1 VLQPIKENPMTSSIM
16 QALYNSVSGLFGFSQ
31 NLNTISNNIS
41 NMNTPGFR
49 GSNSFFENVID
60 DDGTKIAGTGAD
72 TSQGQIE
79 QTSTSTD
86 VAIQG
91 EGLFILKDPQG
102 NLYYTRSGQFEL
114 NADGQLIDSVNKY
127 LVQGYSP
134 TGSFGNID
142 ISSMKTLPAVAT
154 TTVNMVGNIF
164 GSSSSPDT
172 ISNITIYDAQGTA
185 HTLTMTLT
193 SASSSTTPSAQGST
207 TWNVTLASSGGGTL
221 GTGQVT
227 FDQTGAPAAG
237 ANQVTMT
244 ANLGGKSQSVVF
256 NFGTPGSLSGATG
269 ISGEPTSLAAKV
281 QDGHGVVGISS
292 ESFDTNGILQLTYAD
307 GSTHAGP
314 QLALASFQDENSLKE
329 IQGNLYLP
337 PQNQTAQIGRPGT
350 DIFGKIDG
358 SSLEMS
364 NVDLT
369 KELADMIVLQRG
381 YQASSRVMTVSSDML
396 QQLYDSTRGS

>member
-1 VLQPIKENPMTSSIM
+1 MTSGIM

-49 GSNSFFENVID
+49 GSNSFFEDVID

-102 NLYYTRSGQFEL
+102 NLYYTRSGQFEF
-114 NADGQLIDSVNKY
+114 NSSGQLIDSVNKY

-142 ISSMKTLPAVAT
+142 ISNLKTLPAVAT

-164 GSSSSPDT
+164 TTSSPDT
-172 ISNITIYDAQGTA
+172 ISNVTIYDAQGTA
-185 HTLTMTLT
+185 HTLTMTLKT
-193 SASSSTTPSAQGST
+193 ASSSTIPVTSGST
-207 TWNVTLASSGGGTL
+207 TWDVSITDSSGATL
-221 GTGQVT
+221 GSGQIS
-227 FDQTGAPAAG
+227 FDQTGAPEAG

-244 ANLGGKSQSVVF
+244 ANLGGKSQSIAF
-256 NFGTPGSLSGATG
+256 NLGMPGSLSGATG
-269 ISGEPTSLAAKV
+269 ISGETTSLAAKV

-307 GSTHAGP
+307 GSTNAGP
-314 QLALASFQDENSLKE
+314 QLALASFPDETSMQE

-337 PQNQTAQIGRPGT
+337 PQNQTAQIGRPGS

-381 YQASSRVMTVSSDML
+381 YQASSRVMTVSGDML

>member
-1 VLQPIKENPMTSSIM
+1 MSSNIM

-31 NLNTISNNIS
+31 SLNTISNNIS

-49 GSNSFFENVID
+49 GSSSFFENVLD

-72 TSQGQIE
+72 TGQGQIE

-102 NLYYTRSGQFEL
+102 NLYYTRSGQFDF
-114 NADGQLIDSVNKY
+114 NASGQLEDSVNKY

-142 ISSMKTLPAVAT
+142 ISNLKTLPAAAT
-154 TTVNMVGNIF
+154 TTVNMVGNIVTT
-164 GSSSSPDT
+164 SSPDT

-193 SASSSTTPSAQGST
+193 KASSSTTPAPAGST
-207 TWNVTLASSGGGTL
+207 TWDVNITDSSGATQGN
-221 GTGQVT
+221 GQVT
-227 FDQTGAPAAG
+227 FDQTGSPEAG

-269 ISGEPTSLAAKV
+269 ISGENTSLAAKV

-314 QLALASFQDENSLKE
+314 QLALASFPDEGSMTE

-337 PQNQTAQIGRPGT
+337 PQNQTAQMGRPGT

-396 QQLYDSTRGS
+396 QQLYDNTRGS

>member
-1 VLQPIKENPMTSSIM
+1 MM

-49 GSNSFFENVID
+49 GSDSFFEDVIG

-91 EGLFILKDPQG
+91 EGLFMLKDPQG
-102 NLYYTRSGQFEL
+102 NLYYTRSGQFDF
-114 NADGQLIDSVNKY
+114 NSSGQLEDSVNKY

-142 ISSMKTLPAVAT
+142 ISSLKTLPAVAT
-154 TTVNMVGNIF
+154 TEVDMVGNIVT
-164 GSSSSPDT
+164 GSSPDT
-172 ISNITIYDAQGTA
+172 ISGITIYDAQGTA
-185 HTLTMTLT
+185 HTLTMGLT
-193 SASSSTTPSAQGST
+193 TTTSSTTPTPPGST
-207 TWNVTLASSGGGTL
+207 TWNVTLTDGSGATVGS
-221 GTGQVT
+221 GQVS
-227 FDQTGAPAAG
+227 FDTTGAPQAG
-237 ANQVTMT
+237 ANSVTMT

-269 ISGEPTSLAAKV
+269 IQGTSTSLAAKV
-281 QDGHGVVGISS
+281 KDGHGVVGLSS
-292 ESFDTNGILQLTYAD
+292 ESFDTSGILQLTYAD

-314 QLALASFQDENSLKE
+314 QLALASFPNEASMQE

-337 PQNQTAQIGRPGT
+337 PQNQTAQIGRPGSAS
-350 DIFGKIDG
+350 FGKIDG

-364 NVDLT
+364 NVNLT
-369 KELADMIVLQRG
+369 QELADMIVLQRG

>member
-1 VLQPIKENPMTSSIM
+1 MTSGIM

-31 NLNTISNNIS
+31 SLDTISNNIS

-49 GSNSFFENVID
+49 GSDSFFENVLD

-102 NLYYTRSGQFEL
+102 NLYYTRSGQFDF
-114 NADGQLIDSVNKY
+114 NASGQLEDSVNKY

-142 ISSMKTLPAVAT
+142 ISSLKTLPAVAT

-164 GSSSSPDT
+164 STSSTSSSPDT
-172 ISNITIYDAQGTA
+172 ISNITVYDALGTA

-193 SASSSTTPSAQGST
+193 VASSSTTPTTSGSS
-207 TWNVTLASSGGGTL
+207 TWNVAITDSSGATL
-221 GTGQVT
+221 GSGQVT
-227 FDQTGAPAAG
+227 FDQTGAPEAG

-244 ANLGGKSQSVVF
+244 ANLGGKSQSIAF

-281 QDGHGVVGISS
+281 QDGHGVIGISS
-292 ESFDTNGILQLTYAD
+292 ESFDTNGVLQLTYAD

-314 QLALASFQDENSLKE
+314 QLALASFPDEGSMTE

-337 PQNQTAQIGRPGT
+337 PQTQTAQIGRPGT

>member
-1 VLQPIKENPMTSSIM
+1 MM

-49 GSNSFFENVID
+49 GSDSFFENVLG
-60 DDGTKIAGTGAD
+60 DDGTKIAGTAEN
-72 TSQGQIE
+72 TSEGQIE

-91 EGLFILKDPQG
+91 DGLFILKDAQG
-102 NLYYTRSGQFEL
+102 NLYYTRSGQFDF
-114 NADGQLIDSVNKY
+114 NTSGQLEDSVNKY

-134 TGSFGNID
+134 TGSYGNID
-142 ISSMKTLPAVAT
+142 ISSLKTLPAVAT
-154 TTVNMVGNIF
+154 TTVNMVGNIV
-164 GSSSSPDT
+164 SASSPDT

-193 SASSSTTPSAQGST
+193 AASSSTTPAPPGST
-207 TWNVTLASSGGGTL
+207 TWNVAITNSGSTAPVGS
-221 GTGQVT
+221 GQVT
-227 FDQTGAPAAG
+227 FDQTGAPTAG
-237 ANQVTMT
+237 ANSVTMS

-256 NFGTPGSLSGATG
+256 NFGTPGSFSGATG
-269 ISGEPTSLAAKV
+269 IPGTGSSLAAKV

-314 QLALASFQDENSLKE
+314 QLALATFPNESSLQA

-337 PQNQTAQIGRPGT
+337 PQNQVAQLGTPGSAS
-350 DIFGKIDG
+350 FGKIQG

-369 KELADMIVLQRG
+369 QELADMIVLQRG

-396 QQLYDSTRGS
+396 QQLYDSTRGG